1 MSWLVTWPYANIWAG
16 CTHIL
21 ICWLQTDLISAECKP
36 HKIQPLWNTQTN
48 VKKQLKYQQLNWLLF
63 SLSNDCVRSTS
74 IVNWITWCWKLTI
87 ALELEILCNGMNI
100 VFFSIFVLGFVD
112 SANRLDCLFNYSRI
126 QTSGRKIGWTFNGQ
140 YQHWSCSWSYLLT
153 YSVDIQLIRVSW
165 EARQACIPLIMKVI
179 EFHRTTPT
187 ITRLNGRCRMY
198 WKKKEVFL
206 KWDCRVSAAKPCHPS
221 LPKTL
226 AIIFLDNLRGESAK
240 SDSFLPYIWSTGLET
255 WQFFKNIFG
264 A

>member
-1 MSWLVTWPYANIWAG
+1 M
-16 CTHIL
+16 
-21 ICWLQTDLISAECKP
+21 
-36 HKIQPLWNTQTN
+36 
-48 VKKQLKYQQLNWLLF
+48 
-63 SLSNDCVRSTS
+63 
-74 IVNWITWCWKLTI
+74 NWITWCWKLTI

-153 YSVDIQLIRVSW
+153 YSVDIQLNRVSW

-206 KWDCRVSAAKPCHPS
+206 KWDCRVSAARPCYPS